1 MEMKAY
7 ITEACGQR
15 VFFESSDANPPAMLG
30 KLQQIA
36 DDANVRNGHIEAA
49 ELCFDHPNHF
59 WDIAA
64 YECDVEDGKVVIDS
78 VKPMD
83 R

>member
-7 ITEACGQR
+7 ITEKCGQR
-15 VFFESSDANPPAMLG
+15 VFYEVSDKNPPSMLG
-30 KLQQIA
+30 KLQLIA
-36 DDANVRNGHIEAA
+36 KDANVANGHIEAA

-59 WDIAA
+59 WEIVA
-64 YECDVEDGKVVIDS
+64 YECDVENGEVVIDS
-78 VKPMD
+78 VKPMS

>member
-15 VFFESSDANPPAMLG
+15 VFSESSDANPPSMLG

-36 DDANVRNGHIEAA
+36 DDANVRNGRIEAA
-49 ELCFDHPNHF
+49 ELWFDHPNHF
-59 WDIAA
+59 WEIVA
-64 YECDVEDGKVVIDS
+64 YECDVEDGRVVIDS